1 MILALPRFAS
11 VYPLVT
17 ARALARPFTYLADGV
32 EKGSVVTDSALS
44 NLIVGRDA
52 RITSS
57 RINGGFL
64 GESVVVENNA
74 VTEFRVTMR
83 VSFVL
88 D

>member
-1 MILALPRFAS
+1 MIGPNVSL
-11 VYPLVT
+11 
-17 ARALARPFTYLADGV
+17 

-64 GESVVVENNA
+64 GESVVVENFEGSGSIGDHSEISGA
-74 VTEFRVTMR
+74 GR
-83 VSFVL
+83 S
-88 D
+88 